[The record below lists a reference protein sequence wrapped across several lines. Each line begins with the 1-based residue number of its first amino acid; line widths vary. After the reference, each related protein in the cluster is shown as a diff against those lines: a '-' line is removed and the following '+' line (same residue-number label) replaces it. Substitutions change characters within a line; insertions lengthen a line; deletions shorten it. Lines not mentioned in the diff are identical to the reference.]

1 MSDIAALLNHLPAL
15 QPADRIAILELQETR
30 LAAVVLRPSSIWT
43 YAIVGSPTQQPQ
55 WAQQW
60 RQLIDKATPTD
71 IADLRQYGQAPGGRN
86 LRGLLAT
93 AVKQLLPTPPSHLL
107 PVGVLAEGNYIAD
120 MLTTS
125 FPNVRVLAAQPAL
138 SLPSTLTHEALY
150 AAIAQKHPPQ
160 APADYYL
167 KTVAL
172 DGNSQK
178 LTFKNERLIKT
189 GEPPPSSMTGFLKK
203 RLFRAIAQSPNP
215 TPLQVELFN
224 QHKTEPIFR
233 RTVNP
238 PRNVFTLKTGF
249 NYQTDAL
256 FCDLFDDQDHHRLTD
271 ASPENPL
278 PADLPAINARATVDI
293 AFILDSTIRKKQQVV
308 EQGKVLFDKEGK
320 PIEHWKPDLN
330 EARQFL
336 VNILDRLSDFT
347 AIDAQVGLCLYSDYQ
362 NSREWKYL
370 YKPLPFKS
378 PVELREHVQRP
389 GSSIMETDD
398 LDYEAALEYAL
409 RWANPG
415 SPSPELQWREKAQK
429 FLVVIGY
436 APPHPPKPA
445 DGKPFVYPV
454 DTLLTHEPFT
464 SPINWQQEM
473 AQIRYRQIQIIPI
486 WVPPTELG
494 RDHRCM
500 RYSYNIWYQL
510 GEKQKHRPLE
520 GLQPDTEGKLWDKL
534 TGGIADQLLVHTP
547 IYWPLSTQIDNLRV
561 TVA

>member
-1 MSDIAALLNHLPAL
+1 MSDIAALLNHLRAL
-15 QPADRIAILELQETR
+15 QPAEPIAILELQETR

-60 RQLIDKATPTD
+60 RQLMDKATPTD

-86 LRGLLAT
+86 LMKVLAT

-125 FPNVRVLAAQPAL
+125 FPNTRVLAAQPAL

-172 DGNSQK
+172 DSNSQK

-189 GEPPPSSMTGFLKK
+189 GEPPPSSMTGFLEK

-249 NYQTDAL
+249 NYQADAL
-256 FCDLFDDQDHHRLTD
+256 YCDLFDDQDQRLTD
-271 ASPENPL
+271 AEPENPL
-278 PADLPAINARATVDI
+278 PTGLPVINARATVDI
-293 AFILDSTIRKKQQVV
+293 AFILDGTLRKKKQVF
-308 EQGKVLFDKEGK
+308 EQGVPVER
-320 PIEHWKPDLN
+320 WKPDLN
-330 EARQFL
+330 EARDFL
-336 VNILDRLSDFT
+336 NKILDRLSSPT
-347 AIDAQVGLCLYSDYQ
+347 TIDAQVALCLYGDFQ
-362 NSREWKYL
+362 NSSEVKYL
-370 YKPLPFKS
+370 HRGWPFQTMGD
-378 PVELREHVQRP
+378 LRDHIQRP
-389 GSSIMETDD
+389 GSNIMETDD
-398 LDYEAALEYAL
+398 LDYEAALERAL
-409 RWANPG
+409 RWANPNFK
-415 SPSPELQWREKAQK
+415 ELQWREKAQK

-436 APPHPPKPA
+436 APPHPPKPV
-445 DGKPFVYPV
+445 DGKPYSYPP

-464 SPINWQQEM
+464 SPINWQQEL
-473 AQIRYRQIQIIPI
+473 RQIWHQQIQVVPV
-486 WVPPTELG
+486 WVPPTELD
-494 RDHRCM
+494 RNHRCV
-500 RYSYNIWYQL
+500 RYSHDVWYQL
-510 GEKQKHRPLE
+510 GERHKHRPLE
-520 GLQPDTEGKLWDKL
+520 GLQANTEEQLWAKL
-534 TGGIADQLLVHTP
+534 TAVSSDQLLVNSP
-547 IYWPLSTQIDNLRV
+547 IYWPLTSQIYNLRV
-561 TVA
+561 SVP